1 MKKNVIL
8 FEPAIL
14 TKRNLKE
21 YRGYNHSIA
30 FKINKLSSQ
39 LKRFTV
45 RKFRKYGLGNPEL
58 IIVSLVGQIKERT
71 TVNDLAS
78 IHWMDKGFISRASIK
93 LIKLGILKKI
103 NSPTDKRSHTLELTV
118 KGKKIFL
125 ELRALKKRR
134 YHKLIGNLTNDQI
147 INFNKILNQIMSNT
161 EINLIK

>member
-14 TKRNLKE
+14 AKRNLKE
-21 YRGYNHSIA
+21 YRGYSHSIA

-93 LIKLGILKKI
+93 LIKLGILRKI

-125 ELRALKKRR
+125 ELRELKKRR

>member
-93 LIKLGILKKI
+93 LIKLGILRKI

-125 ELRALKKRR
+125 ELRDLKKRR

>member
-1 MKKNVIL
+1 MKKNIIQ

-14 TKRNLKE
+14 TKRNFKE
-21 YRGYNHSIA
+21 YKGYKHSIA

-58 IIVSLVGQIKERT
+58 IIISLIGQIKDKT

-93 LIKLGILKKI
+93 LINLGILRKI
-103 NSPTDKRSHTLELTV
+103 NSPIDKRSHTLELTPR
-118 KGKKIFL
+118 GKKIFF
-125 ELRALKKRR
+125 ELRDLKKRR
-134 YHKLIGNLTNDQI
+134 YTKLVGNLTNEQI
-147 INFNKILNQIMSNT
+147 ILFNRILDKVMSNS

>member
-125 ELRALKKRR
+125 ELRELKKRR

>member
-1 MKKNVIL
+1 M
-8 FEPAIL
+8 
-14 TKRNLKE
+14 
-21 YRGYNHSIA
+21 
-30 FKINKLSSQ
+30 
-39 LKRFTV
+39 KRFTV

-93 LIKLGILKKI
+93 LIKLGILRKI

-125 ELRALKKRR
+125 ELRELKKRR

-147 INFNKILNQIMSNT
+147 INFNKILNQIMSNS

>member
-14 TKRNLKE
+14 AKRNLKE

-93 LIKLGILKKI
+93 LIKLGILRKI

-125 ELRALKKRR
+125 ELRELKKRR

>member
-93 LIKLGILKKI
+93 LIKLGILRKI

-125 ELRALKKRR
+125 ELRELKKRR

>member
-14 TKRNLKE
+14 AKRNLKE

-125 ELRALKKRR
+125 ELRELKKRR

>member
-14 TKRNLKE
+14 AKRNLKE
-21 YRGYNHSIA
+21 YRGYSHSIA

-58 IIVSLVGQIKERT
+58 IIISLVGQIKEKT

-78 IHWMDKGFISRASIK
+78 VHWMDKGFISRASIK

-103 NSPTDKRSHTLELTV
+103 NSPTDKRSHTLELTA
-118 KGKKIFL
+118 KGKKICL

-147 INFNKILNQIMSNT
+147 ITFNKILNQIMSNT

>member
-14 TKRNLKE
+14 AKRNLKE

-93 LIKLGILKKI
+93 LIKLGILRKI

-118 KGKKIFL
+118 KGKKIFS
-125 ELRALKKRR
+125 ELRELKKRR